1 MNSNDQVT
9 EHYFVEE
16 SGMTLNAPAK
26 CIWPVLLDFKRF
38 NTTIESVEL
47 LSGEENQLGAVSKI
61 VKKEGEWYADPYL
74 IKIAHI
80 ELEKQIVW
88 HAFPMQGDAYSL
100 FAEYSLQP
108 QGEMTR
114 FIHRV
119 YSHMRSPKMSSDALS
134 RTQTILRTGSN
145 RLEKEIVFPNLKQLV
160 EKDVGEINV

>member
-80 ELEKQIVW
+80 QSEKQIVW
-88 HAFPMQGDAYSL
+88 HAFPMQGEAYSI
-100 FAEYSLQP
+100 FAEYSLEP
-108 QGEMTR
+108 QGERTH

-119 YSHMRSPKMSSDALS
+119 YSHMRSPKMSSAELS
-134 RTQTILRTGSN
+134 KTRKLMKEGSE
-145 RLEKEIVFPNLKQLV
+145 RLEKEIVFPNLRKLL
-160 EKDVGEINV
+160 EKS